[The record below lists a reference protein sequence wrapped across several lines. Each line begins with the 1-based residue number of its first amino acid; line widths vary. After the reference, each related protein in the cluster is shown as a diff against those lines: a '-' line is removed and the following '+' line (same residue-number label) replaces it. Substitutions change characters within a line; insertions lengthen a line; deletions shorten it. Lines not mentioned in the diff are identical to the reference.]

1 MAIAGAVMGLI
12 NRVIGGAGFVVAVV
26 TGIAINTGLVIVAVP
41 VLGWVSALSFVP
53 FLFLAASLNGIAATL
68 AYVGVRGRL
77 RF

>member
-1 MAIAGAVMGLI
+1 MAIAGAAIGLI
-12 NRVIGGAGFVVAVV
+12 NRVRGGAGFVVAVV

-41 VLGWVSALSFVP
+41 VLGWVSALSLLP